1 MKASDLNLVE
11 LIALEPERGSIRLE
25 NRRMLLW
32 DADAFG
38 NLRRELIST
47 LGEPAARQILRRF
60 GFANG
65 YRDAITLGELFTW
78 DNDEQRWLS
87 CPALQKQEG
96 KVNALPQRQVIDRGN
111 GTFEIEV
118 LWNHSYEAE
127 QHLRVFGRAEAPV
140 CWSVASYAS
149 GFATALMGEECYVIE
164 EECVAVNGERCRV
177 VGRTRR
183 DWGEAGARHAA
194 DYEVHNLAAELEA
207 REAELRRHRRTLL
220 RRERELAQLRGGHDH
235 TRGGIVCRSREMNDA
250 LDLAETVARV
260 DATVLI
266 SGESGVGK
274 ERVARFVHD
283 ESPRAD
289 GPFIAVNCGALP
301 ETLLESELFGHVRG
315 AFTGAHAD
323 RRGLFEAADGGTIF
337 LDEIGETSPATQVKL
352 LRVLQEREVRP
363 VGSTESR
370 SIDVRVLAAT
380 NRNLE
385 TMVDSGEIRKD
396 LYYRLKV
403 VSIDIPALRDRRDDI
418 LPLARELIERASRD
432 LGVGARTLSPEAV
445 DAITAYHW
453 PGNVRELE
461 NAMERAVVLAGDSD
475 RIGREELPP
484 EVVGDGARGRLVFG
498 KVVPMEELERQ
509 YVLNVLERFGGN
521 RTHTARALGI
531 GANTLW
537 RKLKAWGVPA
547 AR

>member
-11 LIALEPERGSIRLE
+11 LLSLDPERGSIRLE

-38 NLRRELIST
+38 TLRRELIST

-65 YRDAITLGELFTW
+65 YRDAITMGELFTW

-87 CPALQKQEG
+87 CPALQNQEG
-96 KVNALPQRQVIDRGN
+96 KVNAVPQRQAVDRAN
-111 GTFEIEV
+111 GTFEVEV
-118 LWNHSYEAE
+118 LWNYSYEAD
-127 QHLRVFGRAEAPV
+127 QHVRVFGRADVPV
-140 CWSVASYAS
+140 CWSIAGYAS
-149 GFATALMGEECYVIE
+149 GFATALMGEECYVVE
-164 EECVAVNGERCRV
+164 EECVAVDGHRCRM

-183 DWGEAGARHAA
+183 GWAEAGARHAA
-194 DYEVHNLAAELEA
+194 DYEAHNLAAELEA
-207 REAELRRHRRTLL
+207 REAQLRRQRRALL
-220 RRERELAQLRGGHDH
+220 RRERELARLRGGHDQ
-235 TRGGIVCRSREMNDA
+235 TRGGIICRSRQMNDA
-250 LDLAETVARV
+250 LDLAQTVARV

-266 SGESGVGK
+266 TGESGVGK

-283 ESPRAD
+283 DSPRAD

-301 ETLLESELFGHVRG
+301 ETLLESELFGHTRG

-323 RRGLFEAADGGTIF
+323 RRGLFEAAGGGTIF

-363 VGSTESR
+363 VGASEPR

-385 TMVDSGEIRKD
+385 AMVDTGEMRKD

-403 VSIDIPALRDRRDDI
+403 VSIDIPPLRDRRDDI
-418 LPLARELIERASRD
+418 LPLARELIERAGRD
-432 LGVGARTLSPEAV
+432 LDVGPRTLSPEAV

-461 NAMERAVVLAGDSD
+461 NAIERAVVLAGGRD
-475 RIGREELPP
+475 RIGRGHLPP
-484 EVVGDGARGRLVFG
+484 EVVGDRSRGRLVFG
-498 KVVPMEELERQ
+498 KVVSMEELERQ
-509 YVLNVLERFGGN
+509 YVLHVLDRFGGN

-537 RKLKAWGVPA
+537 RKLKSWGVPA
-547 AR
+547 AK